1 MPDQLHVFDL
11 AEVNSAIAAT
21 EFAGSIKYF
30 STVASTNDLAH
41 QAAQTGARH
50 GVWIAGEQTAGR
62 GRGAHTWHS
71 APGSP
76 QEPAGLYMTALIA
89 PPIPM
94 QSALSLSLR
103 VAIAVQSAIASI
115 AGFRIRD
122 QIDIRWPNDLL
133 LNGKKCGG
141 ILIETAS
148 TPAAPPLPP
157 MLRYAILG
165 IGINLN
171 HTTFPP
177 GLDPIATSLRRELSD
192 HLANPESFTRS
203 VENGTKCL
211 RRELPDHL
219 ANPESFTRSVENGTK
234 CLRREPLAA
243 AILVALDDQLRAL
256 ATDNRQLT
264 TDNSSRY
271 SSWIRGKRVRVEP
284 RDGGPGYTGTTAGL
298 DAYGFLL
305 VQGDDGQLH
314 TVLSGGLR
322 EP

>member
-21 EFAGSIKYF
+21 EFAGSIKYL
-30 STVASTNDLAH
+30 STVSSTNDPAREAV
-41 QAAQTGARH
+41 QSGARH

-62 GRGAHTWHS
+62 GRGGHTWHS
-71 APGSP
+71 AAG
-76 QEPAGLYMTALIA
+76 EGLYMTALIA

-94 QSALSLSLR
+94 QSALRLSLR
-103 VAIAVQSAIASI
+103 VAIAVQSAIA
-115 AGFRIRD
+115 ATCGFRIRD

-171 HTTFPP
+171 HAAFPP
-177 GLDPIATSLRRELSD
+177 ELEPIATSLRREFPDPPHPPRDS
-192 HLANPESFTRS
+192 PPPPRP
-203 VENGTKCL
+203 
-211 RRELPDHL
+211 LPRD
-219 ANPESFTRSVENGTK
+219 
-234 CLRREPLAA
+234 PLAA
-243 AILVALDDQLRAL
+243 AILIPLDQETRRLTSRNL
-256 ATDNRQLT
+256 QPATSNFRDLT
-264 TDNSSRY
+264 QF
-271 SSWIRGKRVRVEP
+271 SSWLKGKRVRVEA
-284 RDGGPGYTGTTAGL
+284 RDGDPGYTGTTAGL
-298 DAYGFLL
+298 DPQGFLL
-305 VQGDDGQLH
+305 VLGDDGPIH